1 MWTLSA
7 SALLALGLAV
17 QQATATGWTDATT
30 YRNPSNT
37 NNQCIGDQ
45 PRGLGFDDRS
55 TGDLGNYGSLTWQNL
70 KCTDGLEKRTS
81 GPHESGSHG
90 RAPKGFAGG
99 RCASGQA
106 SKDVETSPRFSC
118 GSEQK
123 GMSID
128 HIHVSTSE
136 ETEIELHY
144 GYDNGDVCKQTE
156 TCSPAGKIIKN
167 HQCGDAKSVTVK
179 LPDTDKKDKCEVGIH
194 SVGFNCGPS
203 SKPPIPS
210 STPVSSTPVGTA
222 PVTSTPPDT
231 TETKPYPYPTAN
243 TTLPGPT
250 TAPSSAPETTPTSST
265 FTSGSSVPIPST
277 TLEST
282 TTPIYSNTSTT
293 SSTTPV
299 ETIPTTTPL
308 YSNTTISS
316 TSPGETIPPTTVSGS
331 TVPVVTTQV
340 IVTTLTTCPVT
351 HTVTSGSST
360 SVEITS
366 TVSTVTITSTSTV
379 CTYCVPP
386 ASTSEVPTVPPIP
399 ETSTSPPISETSA
412 VPSIPETSI
421 TPPIPETTPIASSTG
436 NSPETPTSAISVPS
450 SSSPIPTITQA
461 VVTTEVIQTTLT
473 TCPVTNTITSG
484 DVTSVQIITTVST
497 ITSTSTSTIC
507 TQCAPPPPASETP
520 SSLPPPISPST
531 GNLPVVETSAP
542 IIPPSSPAP
551 SPPAPCPSV
560 LPSCMKTW
568 ITITTCKDNAD
579 SNCYCQDVEFT
590 KTVQECVSA
599 WAANNNDVQGALSYL
614 AGICAPHVANNP
626 GIITNVPKTITLVP
640 TPASP
645 SQTSPQPSSP
655 AGTSGAPISPASPAP
670 GVPTSPPVP
679 GNPASPP
686 VPGNPASPPVP
697 GNPASPSAPGNPA
710 SPSVPGNPLATSSV
724 ANSPVGG
731 TIPPPAPIPVTT
743 IILSQNVPSAC
754 PVSQL
759 PDGQPQ
765 APASNTCSSLLVTQ
779 VIVPQVGFT
788 TGPAGPG
795 VTSSSVGLAAGS
807 PAPVTATA
815 TRGPVGAVPTTFGTF
830 VGSALPTGAGGPIV
844 PFISAAHSHKVSGVG
859 ILVAA
864 LLGAVLMV

>member
-17 QQATATGWTDATT
+17 QQATATGWTDAVT

-37 NNQCIGDQ
+37 NNQCIGEQ
-45 PRGLGFDDRS
+45 PKGLGFDDHS

-70 KCTDGLEKRTS
+70 KCTDGLQKRTS

-90 RAPKGFAGG
+90 GAPKGFAGG
-99 RCASGQA
+99 RCASGQV
-106 SKDVETSPRFSC
+106 SKDIETSPRFSC

-136 ETEIELHY
+136 ETDIELHY

-203 SKPPIPS
+203 SKPPVPS
-210 STPVSSTPVGTA
+210 STPVPSTPVGTA
-222 PVTSTPPDT
+222 PIISTPPET

-250 TAPSSAPETTPTSST
+250 TAPSSTPETTPTPSIST
-265 FTSGSSVPIPST
+265 STSSVPIPST

-282 TTPIYSNTSTT
+282 TTPIYSSTST
-293 SSTTPV
+293 SSTSPV

-308 YSNTTISS
+308 YSNTSIPS
-316 TSPGETIPPTTVSGS
+316 TSPGGTIPTTTAPAS

-351 HTVTSGSST
+351 NTVTSGSST

-366 TVSTVTITSTSTV
+366 TISTVVITSTSTV

-386 ASTSEVPTVPPIP
+386 ASTSEASTVPAV
-399 ETSTSPPISETSA
+399 SETPTI
-412 VPSIPETSI
+412 PSIPETS
-421 TPPIPETTPIASSTG
+421 TVPPVSETSTIPSIPGTSTVPSVPETNPIASSTG
-436 NSPETPTSAISVPS
+436 NSPVTPTSEISVPTS
-450 SSSPIPTITQA
+450 SIPVPTTTQA
-461 VVTTEVIQTTLT
+461 VVTTEVIRTTLT

-507 TQCAPPPPASETP
+507 TQCVPPPPASVTP
-520 SSLPPPISPST
+520 VSPPPPISPT
-531 GNLPVVETSAP
+531 TANLPVVETSAP

-579 SNCYCQDVEFT
+579 SNCYCQDAEFT

-599 WAANNNDVQGALSYL
+599 WAANKNDVQGALSYL
-614 AGICAPHVANNP
+614 AGICAPHVPKNP

-655 AGTSGAPISPASPAP
+655 ASTSGAAIPPASPAP
-670 GVPTSPPVP
+670 GTPTSPPVP
-679 GNPASPP
+679 GNPLVTSSVANSP
-686 VPGNPASPPVP
+686 VG
-697 GNPASPSAPGNPA
+697 GTI
-710 SPSVPGNPLATSSV
+710 PGNPLVTSSV

-743 IILSQNVPSAC
+743 IILSQNVPYAC

-765 APASNTCSSLLVTQ
+765 AQASNTCSSLLVTQ

-788 TGPAGPG
+788 TGPAAPG

-815 TRGPVGAVPTTFGTF
+815 TQGPVGAVPTTFGTF

-844 PFISAAHSHKVSGVG
+844 PFISAANSHKVTGVG

-864 LLGAVLMV
+864 ALGAVLLV